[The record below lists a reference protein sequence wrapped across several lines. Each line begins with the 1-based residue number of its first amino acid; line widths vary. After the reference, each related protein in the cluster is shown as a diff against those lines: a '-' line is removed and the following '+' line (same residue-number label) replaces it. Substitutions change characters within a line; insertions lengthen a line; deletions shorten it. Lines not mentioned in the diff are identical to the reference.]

1 MQARPIVLALFMAA
15 FVFNSN
21 AQELS
26 IDSSA
31 EKKVFY
37 RNIFKVNL
45 FPMIG
50 GRLNLAW
57 EGGTQ
62 KMPGFEVSL
71 EGLGLFA
78 KDQDKPRGFTGQL
91 GYRKYIH
98 KYSEE
103 AQHPNSA
110 FFIMPALKIGYAAY
124 YEYLPFYDA
133 NNKKIGDLKNNV
145 STNFFIP
152 SLSIGR
158 QFVLHQR
165 FSLDLF
171 AGLGYLIKSKTNTL
185 TVYRQEVY
193 SPVQNPFMYGFYQ
206 AVSNLPLVGHASV
219 RFGYLF
225 N

>member
-1 MQARPIVLALFMAA
+1 MNARPIILSLFMA
-15 FVFNSN
+15 FVNISN
-21 AQELS
+21 AQDS
-26 IDSSA
+26 FVDSSA
-31 EKKVFY
+31 EEQVFY
-37 RNIFKVNL
+37 RNVFKVNL

-57 EGGTQ
+57 EGGTK

-71 EGLGLFA
+71 EGLGIFA
-78 KDQDKPRGFTGQL
+78 KDQDRPKGFTGQL

-103 AQHPNSA
+103 ALHPNSA
-110 FFIMPALKIGYAAY
+110 FFIMPAFKIGYTNY
-124 YEYLPFYDA
+124 YEYMTIYDPLG
-133 NNKKIGDLKNNV
+133 NKSILKNNV

-158 QFVLHQR
+158 QFVLHKR
-165 FSLDLF
+165 FSLDLV
-171 AGLGYLIKSKTNTL
+171 AGIGYFIKTKTNTL
-185 TVYRQEVY
+185 TLYRQEAY
-193 SPVQNPFMYGFYQ
+193 SPVQNPFMYGFFQ
-206 AVSNLPLVGHASV
+206 VSNDLPIVGTASV

>member
-1 MQARPIVLALFMAA
+1 MNARPIILSLFMA
-15 FVFNSN
+15 FVFISN
-21 AQELS
+21 AQ
-26 IDSSA
+26 DSFVDSNTDSG
-31 EKKVFY
+31 VFY
-37 RNIFKVNL
+37 KNIFKVNL

-57 EGGTQ
+57 EGGTK

-71 EGLGLFA
+71 EGIGLFA
-78 KDQDKPRGFTGQL
+78 KDQDKPKGFTGQL

-103 AQHPNSA
+103 ALHPNSA
-110 FFIMPALKIGYAAY
+110 FFIQPALKIGYAAY
-124 YEYLPFYDA
+124 YEYLTLYDPLG
-133 NNKKIGDLKNNV
+133 NKSVLKNNV

-165 FSLDLF
+165 FSLDLV
-171 AGLGYLIKSKTNTL
+171 AGIGYFIKTKTNNL
-185 TVYRQEVY
+185 SLRQEAY
-193 SPVQNPFMYGFYQ
+193 SPVQDPFMYGFYQ
-206 AVSNLPLVGHASV
+206 AVSNLPLVGYASV
-219 RFGYLF
+219 RCGYLF

>member
-1 MQARPIVLALFMAA
+1 MLLLLCT
-15 FVFNSN
+15 VFSITIFAQDPSN
-21 AQELS
+21 MPESS
-26 IDSSA
+26 IDSG
-31 EKKVFY
+31 VFY
-37 RNIFKVNL
+37 RNVFKVNL

-57 EGGTQ
+57 EGGTK
-62 KMPGFEVSL
+62 KMPGFEVSI
-71 EGLGLFA
+71 EGLGIFA
-78 KDQDKPRGFTGQL
+78 NDQDQPKGFTGQL

-110 FFIMPALKIGYAAY
+110 FFLQPAFKIGYTNY
-124 YEYLPFYDA
+124 YEYLTLYDPLG
-133 NNKKIGDLKNNV
+133 NKSVLKNNV

-165 FSLDLF
+165 FSLDF
-171 AGLGYLIKSKTNTL
+171 VAGIGYFIKTKTNNL
-185 TVYRQEVY
+185 SLRQETF

-206 AVSNLPLVGHASV
+206 AVSNLPLVGSASV

>member
-1 MQARPIVLALFMAA
+1 MHLRHMVLLICT
-15 FVFNSN
+15 VFSITIFAQDPSN
-21 AQELS
+21 MPES
-26 IDSSA
+26 SSDSG
-31 EKKVFY
+31 VFY
-37 RNIFKVNL
+37 RNVFKVNL

-57 EGGTQ
+57 EGGTK
-62 KMPGFEVSL
+62 KMPGFEVSI
-71 EGLGLFA
+71 EGLGIFA
-78 KDQDKPRGFTGQL
+78 NDQDQPKGFTGQL

-110 FFIMPALKIGYAAY
+110 FFLQPAFKIGYTNY
-124 YEYLPFYDA
+124 YEYLTLYDPLG
-133 NNKKIGDLKNNV
+133 NKSVLKNNV

-165 FSLDLF
+165 FSLDF
-171 AGLGYLIKSKTNTL
+171 VAGIGYFIKTKTNNL
-185 TVYRQEVY
+185 SLRQETF

-206 AVSNLPLVGHASV
+206 AVSNLPLVGSASV

>member
-1 MQARPIVLALFMAA
+1 MNARPIILSLFMA
-15 FVFNSN
+15 FVNISN
-21 AQELS
+21 AQDS
-26 IDSSA
+26 FVDSSA
-31 EKKVFY
+31 EEQVFY
-37 RNIFKVNL
+37 RNVFKVNL

-57 EGGTQ
+57 EGGTK

-71 EGLGLFA
+71 EGLGIFA
-78 KDQDKPRGFTGQL
+78 KDQDRPKGFTGQL

-103 AQHPNSA
+103 ALHPNSA
-110 FFIMPALKIGYAAY
+110 FFIMPAFKIGYTNY
-124 YEYLPFYDA
+124 YEYMTIYDPLG
-133 NNKKIGDLKNNV
+133 NKSILKNNV

-158 QFVLHQR
+158 QFVLHKR
-165 FSLDLF
+165 FSLDLV
-171 AGLGYLIKSKTNTL
+171 AGIGYFIKTKTNTL
-185 TVYRQEVY
+185 TVYRQEAY
-193 SPVQNPFMYGFYQ
+193 SPVQNPFMYGFFQ
-206 AVSNLPLVGHASV
+206 ASNDLPIVGTASV

>member
-1 MQARPIVLALFMAA
+1 MHLRHMLLLICT
-15 FVFNSN
+15 VFSITVFAQDPSN
-21 AQELS
+21 MPESS
-26 IDSSA
+26 IDSG
-31 EKKVFY
+31 VFY
-37 RNIFKVNL
+37 RNVFKVNL

-57 EGGTQ
+57 EGGTK
-62 KMPGFEVSL
+62 KMPGFEVSI
-71 EGLGLFA
+71 EGLGIFA
-78 KDQDKPRGFTGQL
+78 NDQDQPKGFTGQL

-110 FFIMPALKIGYAAY
+110 FFLQPAFKIGYTNY
-124 YEYLPFYDA
+124 YEYLTLYDPLG
-133 NNKKIGDLKNNV
+133 NKSVLKNNV

-165 FSLDLF
+165 FSLDF
-171 AGLGYLIKSKTNTL
+171 VAGIGYFIKTKTNNL
-185 TVYRQEVY
+185 SLRQETF

-206 AVSNLPLVGHASV
+206 AVSNLPLVGSASV

>member
-1 MQARPIVLALFMAA
+1 MLLLLCT
-15 FVFNSN
+15 VFSITIF
-21 AQELS
+21 AQDPSTIPESS
-26 IDSSA
+26 IDSG
-31 EKKVFY
+31 VFY
-37 RNIFKVNL
+37 RNVFKVNL

-57 EGGTQ
+57 EGGTK
-62 KMPGFEVSL
+62 KMPGFEVSI
-71 EGLGLFA
+71 EGLGIFA
-78 KDQDKPRGFTGQL
+78 NDQDQPKGFTGQL

-110 FFIMPALKIGYAAY
+110 FFLQPAFKIGYTNY
-124 YEYLPFYDA
+124 YEYLALYDPLG
-133 NNKKIGDLKNNV
+133 NKSVLKNNV

-165 FSLDLF
+165 FSLDF
-171 AGLGYLIKSKTNTL
+171 VAGIGYFIKTKTNNL
-185 TVYRQEVY
+185 SLRQETF

-206 AVSNLPLVGHASV
+206 AVSNLPLVGSASV

>member
-1 MQARPIVLALFMAA
+1 MNARPIILSLFMA
-15 FVFNSN
+15 FVYISN
-21 AQELS
+21 AQDS
-26 IDSSA
+26 FVDSSA
-31 EKKVFY
+31 EEQVFY
-37 RNIFKVNL
+37 RNVFKVNL

-57 EGGTQ
+57 EGGTK

-71 EGLGLFA
+71 EGLGIFA
-78 KDQDKPRGFTGQL
+78 KDQDRPKGFTGQL

-103 AQHPNSA
+103 ALHPNSA
-110 FFIMPALKIGYAAY
+110 FFIMPAFKIGYTNY
-124 YEYLPFYDA
+124 YEYMTIYDPLG
-133 NNKKIGDLKNNV
+133 NKSILKNNV

-158 QFVLHQR
+158 QFVLHKR
-165 FSLDLF
+165 FSLDLV
-171 AGLGYLIKSKTNTL
+171 AGIGYFIKTKTNTL
-185 TVYRQEVY
+185 TVYRQETY
-193 SPVQNPFMYGFYQ
+193 SPVQNPFMYGFFQ
-206 AVSNLPLVGHASV
+206 ASNDLPIVGTASV

>member
-1 MQARPIVLALFMAA
+1 MA
-15 FVFNSN
+15 FVYNSN
-21 AQELS
+21 AQDS
-26 IDSSA
+26 IVDSSA
-31 EKKVFY
+31 EIQVFY

-57 EGGTQ
+57 EGGTK

-71 EGLGLFA
+71 EGLGIFA
-78 KDQDKPRGFTGQL
+78 KDQDKPKGFTGQL

-103 AQHPNSA
+103 ALHPNSA
-110 FFIMPALKIGYAAY
+110 FFIMPALKIGYANY
-124 YEYLPFYDA
+124 YEYRTIYDPLG
-133 NNKKIGDLKNNV
+133 NKSVLKNNV

-158 QFVLHQR
+158 QFVLHKR
-165 FSLDLF
+165 FSLDLV
-171 AGLGYLIKSKTNTL
+171 AGLGYFIKTKTNTL
-185 TVYRQEVY
+185 TVYRQETY
-193 SPVQNPFMYGFYQ
+193 SPVQDPFMYGFLQ
-206 AVSNLPLVGHASV
+206 ASNDLPIVGSASV

>member
-1 MQARPIVLALFMAA
+1 MNARPIILSLFMA
-15 FVFNSN
+15 FVNISN
-21 AQELS
+21 AQDS
-26 IDSSA
+26 FVDSSA
-31 EKKVFY
+31 EEQVFY
-37 RNIFKVNL
+37 RNVFKVNL

-57 EGGTQ
+57 EGGTK

-71 EGLGLFA
+71 EGLGIFA
-78 KDQDKPRGFTGQL
+78 KDQDRPKGFTGQL

-103 AQHPNSA
+103 ALHPNSA
-110 FFIMPALKIGYAAY
+110 FFIMPAFKIGYTNY
-124 YEYLPFYDA
+124 YEYMTIYDPLG
-133 NNKKIGDLKNNV
+133 NKSVLKNNV

-158 QFVLHQR
+158 QFVLHKR
-165 FSLDLF
+165 FSLDLV
-171 AGLGYLIKSKTNTL
+171 AGIGYFIKTKTNTL
-185 TVYRQEVY
+185 AVYRQETY
-193 SPVQNPFMYGFYQ
+193 SPVQNPFMYGFFQ
-206 AVSNLPLVGHASV
+206 ASNDLPIVGTASV

>member
-1 MQARPIVLALFMAA
+1 MHLRLTLILLCTTFSVS
-15 FVFNSN
+15 VF
-21 AQELS
+21 AQEQS
-26 IDSSA
+26 TAVESGNDSG
-31 EKKVFY
+31 VFY
-37 RNIFKVNL
+37 RNVFKVNL

-57 EGGTQ
+57 EGGTK

-71 EGLGLFA
+71 EGLGIFA
-78 KDQDKPRGFTGQL
+78 KDQDRPKGFTGQL

-103 AQHPNSA
+103 ALHPNSA
-110 FFIMPALKIGYAAY
+110 FFIMPAFKIGYTNY
-124 YEYLPFYDA
+124 YEYMTIYDPLG
-133 NNKKIGDLKNNV
+133 NKSVLKNNV

-158 QFVLHQR
+158 QFVLHKR
-165 FSLDLF
+165 FSLDLV
-171 AGLGYLIKSKTNTL
+171 AGIGYFIKTKTNTL
-185 TVYRQEVY
+185 TVYRQETY
-193 SPVQNPFMYGFYQ
+193 SPVQNPFMYGFFQ
-206 AVSNLPLVGHASV
+206 ASNDLPIVGTASV

>member
-1 MQARPIVLALFMAA
+1 MNARPIILSLFMA
-15 FVFNSN
+15 FVNISN
-21 AQELS
+21 AQDS
-26 IDSSA
+26 FVDSSA
-31 EKKVFY
+31 EEQVFY
-37 RNIFKVNL
+37 RNVFKVNL

-57 EGGTQ
+57 EGGTK

-71 EGLGLFA
+71 EGLGIFA
-78 KDQDKPRGFTGQL
+78 KDQDRPKGFTGQL

-103 AQHPNSA
+103 ALHPNSA
-110 FFIMPALKIGYAAY
+110 FFIMPAFKIGYTNY
-124 YEYLPFYDA
+124 YEYMTIYDPLG
-133 NNKKIGDLKNNV
+133 NKSVLKNNV

-158 QFVLHQR
+158 QFVLHKR
-165 FSLDLF
+165 FSLDLV
-171 AGLGYLIKSKTNTL
+171 AGIGYFIKTKTNTL
-185 TVYRQEVY
+185 TVYRQEAY
-193 SPVQNPFMYGFYQ
+193 SPVQNPFMYGFFQ
-206 AVSNLPLVGHASV
+206 ASNDLPIVGTASV

>member
-1 MQARPIVLALFMAA
+1 MNARPIILSLFMA
-15 FVFNSN
+15 FVNISN
-21 AQELS
+21 AQDS
-26 IDSSA
+26 FVDSSA
-31 EKKVFY
+31 EEQVFY
-37 RNIFKVNL
+37 RNVFKVNL

-57 EGGTQ
+57 EGGTK

-71 EGLGLFA
+71 EGLGIFA
-78 KDQDKPRGFTGQL
+78 KDQDRPKGFTGQL

-103 AQHPNSA
+103 ALHPNSA
-110 FFIMPALKIGYAAY
+110 FFIMPAFKIGYTNY
-124 YEYLPFYDA
+124 YEYMTIYDPLG
-133 NNKKIGDLKNNV
+133 NKSVLKNNV

-158 QFVLHQR
+158 QFVLHKR
-165 FSLDLF
+165 FSLDLV
-171 AGLGYLIKSKTNTL
+171 AGIGYFIKTKTNTL
-185 TVYRQEVY
+185 TLYRQEAY
-193 SPVQNPFMYGFYQ
+193 SPVQNPFMYGFFQ
-206 AVSNLPLVGHASV
+206 ASNDLPIVGTASV

>member
-1 MQARPIVLALFMAA
+1 MVLLICT
-15 FVFNSN
+15 VFSITIFAQDPSN
-21 AQELS
+21 MPES
-26 IDSSA
+26 SSDSG
-31 EKKVFY
+31 VFY
-37 RNIFKVNL
+37 RNVFKVNL

-57 EGGTQ
+57 EGGTK
-62 KMPGFEVSL
+62 KMPGFEVSI
-71 EGLGLFA
+71 EGLGIFA
-78 KDQDKPRGFTGQL
+78 NDQDQPKGFTGQL

-110 FFIMPALKIGYAAY
+110 FFLQPAFKIGYTNY
-124 YEYLPFYDA
+124 YEYLTLYDPLG
-133 NNKKIGDLKNNV
+133 NKSVLKNNV

-165 FSLDLF
+165 FSLDF
-171 AGLGYLIKSKTNTL
+171 VAGIGYFIKTKTNNL
-185 TVYRQEVY
+185 SLRQETF

-206 AVSNLPLVGHASV
+206 AVSNLPLVGSASV